1 MGKDAISKAALGYRL
16 YSVWLIAALTLA
28 ALVALA
34 VSPLVEIRLTG
45 LANSLAISV
54 IYAIV
59 VSVAY
64 ASAWEKVAR
73 TSAPSLT
80 QFYLVGSVLK
90 MLAALAVF
98 LVAAFVMGKPDA
110 ITFAFV
116 FATYYV
122 ALLVFDCIYF
132 ARTEKKDIFNENKT
146 E

>member
-1 MGKDAISKAALGYRL
+1 MGKDAISKAALGYRRCSL
-16 YSVWLIAALTLA
+16 QLVAALTLA
-28 ALVALA
+28 AFVALA
-34 VSPLVEIRLTG
+34 VFPLVEIRLPG
-45 LANSLAISV
+45 FVNSLAISV
-54 IYAIV
+54 VYAIV

-73 TSAPSLT
+73 TSATSLT

-98 LVAAFVMGKPDA
+98 LVAAFAMGKPDA
-110 ITFAFV
+110 ITFALV
-116 FATYYV
+116 FAVYYV